1 MKKIYALALG
11 LATVFAA
18 GAQNDAKSLYESGKK
33 AEDAFNKEIPSA
45 LATGQMSP
53 ENAFA
58 IVEAYNFYVKAL
70 PLDSVPN
77 EKGKVK
83 PVVSKKIVTSFGYTH
98 SLRDLKA
105 VQHMLL
111 VTDLMYTV
119 LVSFVK
125 SHFE

>member
-83 PVVSKKIVTSFGYTH
+83 PVVSKTT
-98 SLRDLKA
+98 LQL
-105 VQHMLL
+105 
-111 VTDLMYTV
+111 
-119 LVSFVK
+119 
-125 SHFE
+125 